1 MKEGGLQRHA
11 AAAATATDNVSQQQ
25 YAAAAA
31 AHVDVVLLDMGQSK
45 FIKRWADIKYWIELR
60 LPDKENPP
68 LNLQGS
74 C

>member
-1 MKEGGLQRHA
+1 MKEGGLQRHAAATA

-25 YAAAAA
+25 HAAA

-68 LNLQGS
+68 LNL
-74 C
+74 